1 MTDCAAP
8 WTVDHQAP
16 LPMEFSRQEY
26 WRWMP
31 FPTLEDLPDPGI
43 EPSSL
48 ASSALGGRFCF
59 VLFCFVFHHQCHLGS
74 PEYIVALFNIVALIN
89 SLSY

>member
-1 MTDCAAP
+1 
-8 WTVDHQAP
+8 
-16 LPMEFSRQEY
+16 
-26 WRWMP
+26 MP